1 MSQEDFVSTKNVR
14 SEIVYR
20 KVNLTQE
27 KKRLNGSKSDG
38 SSSGETNL
46 MKFDTNTVTMS

>member
-1 MSQEDFVSTKNVR
+1 MSQEDFVSTKNMR

-20 KVNLTQE
+20 KVNTRKEWLQF
-27 KKRLNGSKSDG
+27 DG

-46 MKFDTNTVTMS
+46 TKFDIDTVTS